1 MYTIIFR
8 KEVNTLTL
16 NERIKELRK
25 LRRLSQKEFAET
37 IGISQRSVS
46 WGEQPGNNVPDN
58 TIKNICMTFG
68 INEDW
73 LRNGIEPMYIQEPTF
88 SLDKFVKDHGGTD
101 LELEAMK
108 AYFELDPDIRKM
120 LVKHFKERLTTVRNK
135 PMEPTT
141 TIEQPAE
148 LTATAEEPTE
158 SIMTVEEAEAAYK
171 KSRSK
176 RVQKTVQSASNTFAD
191 TIKDLEKNINIK
203 VSNQ

>member
-1 MYTIIFR
+1 
-8 KEVNTLTL
+8 
-16 NERIKELRK
+16 
-25 LRRLSQKEFAET
+25 
-37 IGISQRSVS
+37 
-46 WGEQPGNNVPDN
+46 
-58 TIKNICMTFG
+58 MTFG

-120 LVKHFKERLTTVRNK
+120 LVKHFKERLTTIRNK

-148 LTATAEEPTE
+148 LTATVEEPTE

-171 KSRSK
+171 KSCSK
-176 RVQKTVQSASNTFAD
+176 RVQKTVQSASNTFSD